1 LLVYVDDII
10 VASLSQEVVAAL
22 LEDLRA
28 DFALKD
34 LGSLHY
40 FLGIEVKQ
48 DSDGLSLSQC
58 KYAAD
63 ILKRARMT
71 HCKPVTTPLAAYEK
85 LSDHTGRPL
94 SAEESTKY
102 RSIVGA
108 LQYVTLTRLDI
119 AYSVNKVCQ
128 FLHAPSSEHLTAVKR
143 IIRYLKYTIDTGIRF
158 EKSGSML
165 VSAFSDLDW
174 AGDCD
179 DRPSTSGFAVYLG
192 KNLVSWSARKQPT
205 VSRSSTEAEYKA
217 LANATVELMWVQTL
231 LKELRVPSPSSA
243 RIWCDKICATY
254 LTANPVFHGRTK
266 HVKVDFHF
274 VRERVA
280 NKLLDVRLISTDDQV
295 ADGFTKPLMTK
306 KLVLF
311 RNNLNLIKL

>member
-1 LLVYVDDII
+1 V
-10 VASLSQEVVAAL
+10 
-22 LEDLRA
+22 
-28 DFALKD
+28 
-34 LGSLHY
+34 
-40 FLGIEVKQ
+40 
-48 DSDGLSLSQC
+48 
-58 KYAAD
+58 AD

-71 HCKPVTTPLAAYEK
+71 HCKPVTTPLAASEK

-108 LQYVTLTRLDI
+108 LQYVTLTRPDI

-128 FLHAPSSEHLTAVKR
+128 FLHVPTSEHLTAVKR
-143 IIRYLKYTIDTGIRF
+143 IIKYLKYTIDTRIRF

-254 LTANPVFHGRTK
+254 LTANPVFH
-266 HVKVDFHF
+266 
-274 VRERVA
+274 E
-280 NKLLDVRLISTDDQV
+280 
-295 ADGFTKPLMTK
+295 
-306 KLVLF
+306 
-311 RNNLNLIKL
+311 